1 MRRTVTARLSLTA
14 AGPADLV
21 LSLAVARG
29 AHRIQE
35 QLVVETNGA
44 SVPVAPVEARHG
56 THVLRVAVGP
66 GRVDIHYH
74 ATVEGRDLAPPV
86 VASDLLEYL
95 RPSRYAEADK
105 LTAFA
110 ADQFGTL
117 EQFELL
123 DAVVEWVGSRVA
135 YVPGSSG
142 PTDGAVDTL
151 LTRRGVCR
159 DFAHL
164 VIGIL
169 RARAV
174 PARLVAVY
182 APGLS
187 PMDFHA
193 VVEACIDGVWHV
205 VDATRLAPRGTLLR
219 IATGRDAADTAFLS
233 SYGADVT
240 LDQIQVT
247 ATSDG
252 DLPWDDGT
260 PHVLG

>member
-1 MRRTVTARLSLTA
+1 MRRTVTASLTLTA

-21 LSLAVARG
+21 LCLAVARG
-29 AHRIQE
+29 AHRLDE
-35 QLVVETNGA
+35 ELVVEA
-44 SVPVAPVEARHG
+44 SGVALAVAPVEARHG
-56 THVLRVAVGP
+56 THVPRVTVPP
-66 GRVDIHYH
+66 GQIAIRYR
-74 ATVEGRDLAPPV
+74 ATVEGRDMPPPV
-86 VASDLLEYL
+86 VASDLIEYL

-117 EQFELL
+117 EGFALL
-123 DAVVEWVGSRVA
+123 DAVVDWVGTRVA

-193 VVEACIDGVWHV
+193 VVEACVDGAWHV
-205 VDATRLAPRGTLLR
+205 VDATRLAPRRTLLR

-233 SYGADVT
+233 SYGAEVT
-240 LDQIQVT
+240 LDQIEVT

-252 DLPWDDGT
+252 DLPLDDGT

>member
-1 MRRTVTARLSLTA
+1 MRRTVSASLTLTT
-14 AGPADLV
+14 AGAADLV
-21 LSLAVARG
+21 LCLAVARG
-29 AHRIQE
+29 AHRISE
-35 QLVVETNGA
+35 ELVVEANGRSLA
-44 SVPVAPVEARHG
+44 VHSVEARHG
-56 THVLRVAVGP
+56 AHVPRVAVP
-66 GRVDIHYH
+66 RGRIDIRYH
-74 ATVEGRDLAPPV
+74 AVVDGRDTASPV
-86 VASDLLEYL
+86 VASDLIEYL

-117 EQFELL
+117 EGLALL
-123 DAVVEWVGSRVA
+123 DAVVTWVGSRVA

-174 PARLVAVY
+174 PARLAAVY
-182 APGLS
+182 APGLT

-193 VVEACIDGVWHV
+193 VVEACIDDVWQV
-205 VDATRLAPRGTLLR
+205 VDATRLAPRATLLR

-233 SYGADVT
+233 SYGAAVN
-240 LDQIQVT
+240 LDAIDVT

-252 DLPWDDGT
+252 DLPADDGS
-260 PHVLG
+260 PQVLG